1 VSLRP
6 SAVAVGSAAAGS
18 GVGLYDHSGMLRF
31 VGVGEAD
38 CLAYA
43 ELFDLASGSF
53 SLATLGPE
61 AAQP

>member
-1 VSLRP
+1 
-6 SAVAVGSAAAGS
+6 
-18 GVGLYDHSGMLRF
+18 MLRF